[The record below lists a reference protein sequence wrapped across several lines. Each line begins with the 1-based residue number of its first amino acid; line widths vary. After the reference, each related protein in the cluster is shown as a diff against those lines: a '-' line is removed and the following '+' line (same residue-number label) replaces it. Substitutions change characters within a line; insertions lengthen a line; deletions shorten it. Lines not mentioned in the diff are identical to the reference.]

1 MGAAHKLSPAKV
13 TQIARAKQRGLY
25 GDGKGLWLQVS
36 AFGTTAWL
44 FRYMIAGKAR
54 GMGLGAYPDTTLKEA
69 RDLAADARKLIRSG
83 VDPITER
90 KAKKIAAQVEAAKQ
104 VTFAKCVEEY
114 LEAHSKSWRNAVH
127 RRQWKSTLEDYANP
141 IIGNLPVAAVDTA
154 LVLKILRPLWDK
166 KTETASRLRG
176 RIERVLAWATVS
188 TYRAGENP
196 ARWHGHLKEMLP
208 AKNKVR
214 KPVHHKALPYGDTPA
229 FMSKLRYEESVS
241 AKALEFTI
249 LNATR
254 TNETIGA
261 KWGEIDLAAKVWTI
275 PAARMKMDRP
285 HRVPLSDRAVA
296 ILSNLPRDGDD
307 ADDYVFPGA
316 REGKPLSNMAMLEL
330 VRGMLGKGHT
340 VHGFR
345 SSFRDWC
352 KEQTNYPREI
362 AELALAHSVA
372 DKSEAAYSR
381 GDALDK
387 RRPLMRDWSTFCAT
401 KPRDKDADNVVAIHE
416 ARA

>member
-13 TQIARAKQRGLY
+13 TQIARAKPRGLY

-44 FRYMIAGKAR
+44 FRYMMAGKAR
-54 GMGLGAYPDTTLKEA
+54 GMGLGPYPDVTLKEA
-69 RDLAADARKLIRSG
+69 RELADDARKLVRSG
-83 VDPITER
+83 VDPIEER

-114 LEAHSKSWRNAVH
+114 LAAHSKSWRNAKH
-127 RRQWKSTLEDYANP
+127 RDQWKSTLETYANP
-141 IIGNLPVAAVDTA
+141 IIGKLPVAAVDTA
-154 LVLKILRPLWDK
+154 LVLKILRPIWDK
-166 KTETASRLRG
+166 KPETASRLRG

-188 TYRAGENP
+188 TYRSGENP

-208 AKNKVR
+208 SKSKVR
-214 KPVHHKALPYGDTPA
+214 KPVHHKALPYADTPA

-261 KWGEIDLAAKVWTI
+261 KWSEIDLAAKVWTI

-296 ILSNLPRDGDD
+296 ILADLPRDG
-307 ADDYVFPGA
+307 DYVFPGA

-330 VRGMLGKGHT
+330 VRGMLGHGYT

-362 AELALAHSVA
+362 AELALAHVVA

-387 RRPLMRDWSTFCAT
+387 RRPLMRDWSAYCQR
-401 KPRDKDADNVVAIHE
+401 KPQEAGKVIGINE